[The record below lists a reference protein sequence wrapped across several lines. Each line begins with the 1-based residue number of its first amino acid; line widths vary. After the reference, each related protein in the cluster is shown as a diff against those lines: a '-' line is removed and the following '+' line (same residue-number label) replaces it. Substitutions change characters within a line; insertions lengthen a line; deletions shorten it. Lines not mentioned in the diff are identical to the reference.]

1 MIDLFGNSDLDE
13 ESFVVIKRRRI
24 FEEFIFIYQFIVGGS
39 VVLEQ
44 FISIDFIIRLG
55 VRIEQ
60 QIVDIQQVCRGFR
73 FLNKEIRI
81 LNNFKI
87 LLEEGL
93 SCDIYIYI

>member
-44 FISIDFIIRLG
+44 FIGSGFIIG
-55 VRIEQ
+55 
-60 QIVDIQQVCRGFR
+60 
-73 FLNKEIRI
+73 
-81 LNNFKI
+81 
-87 LLEEGL
+87 
-93 SCDIYIYI
+93 